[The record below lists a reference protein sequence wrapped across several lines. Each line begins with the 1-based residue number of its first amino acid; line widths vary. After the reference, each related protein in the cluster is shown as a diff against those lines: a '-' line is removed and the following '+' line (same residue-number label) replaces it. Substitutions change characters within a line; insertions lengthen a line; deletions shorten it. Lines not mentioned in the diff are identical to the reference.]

1 MTPRVVRAR
10 SLDDALDALD
20 TLARAGG
27 RTQVL
32 AGGTDLMVEFATGR
46 TRPESV
52 LDIRSVV
59 SLRAIERDDGG
70 LRIGAL
76 ATCTDLLRDP
86 LVRSHADLLGF
97 AAAEVGAVQI
107 KNRATLGGNLGT
119 ASPAADLNP
128 VLVALD
134 ATVVLR
140 SRAARREVPAAAF
153 LCGYRQTLLRDD
165 ELIECVRIPARPARE
180 RRAFRKVGTRRAQ
193 SISKL
198 VVALAVTI
206 EDGVVTR
213 LRGAAGALAPRT
225 ILLTELAG
233 ALVGRRAGTGT
244 LRDAVRISARSDIAP
259 IDDLRST
266 AEYRREVFRRVT
278 LTMLEELALQ
288 ETP

>member
-10 SLDDALDALD
+10 SLDDALDAL
-20 TLARAGG
+20 ARAAG
-27 RTQVL
+27 RTQIL

-46 TRPESV
+46 TRPESI
-52 LDIRSVV
+52 LDVRSVA
-59 SLRAIERDDGG
+59 SLRAIGRDDAG

-76 ATCTDLLRDP
+76 ATCADLLRDP
-86 LVRSHADLLGF
+86 LVRSDADLLAI

-107 KNRATLGGNLGT
+107 QNRATIGGNLGT
-119 ASPAADLNP
+119 ASPAADLSP

-134 ATVVLR
+134 ATVVLC
-140 SRAARREVPAAAF
+140 SRAARREVPVAAF

-165 ELIECVRIPARPARE
+165 ELIECVRIQARPAGE

-198 VVALAVTI
+198 VVALAVTSA
-206 EDGVVTR
+206 DGVVTR

-225 ILLTELAG
+225 VVLTELAG
-233 ALVGRRAGTGT
+233 ALVGRRAGAET
-244 LRDAVRISARSDIAP
+244 LRDAARISARADIAP

-266 AEYRREVFRRVT
+266 AEYRREVFRRVA
-278 LTMLEELALQ
+278 LTMLEELALPR
-288 ETP
+288 TP